1 MPPLWKWYVHI
12 AIYLYLYLYTSNTY
26 TCTSIAK
33 LVVIS
38 SNCPPLRKSELLY
51 LALLSKTKVHQ
62 YSGGNQEL
70 GTACGKYFR
79 VSAMAITDIGDSDII
94 RHIEESESS

>member
-1 MPPLWKWYVHI
+1 MILLI
-12 AIYLYLYLYTSNTY
+12 FNILN
-26 TCTSIAK
+26 IAK
-33 LVVIS
+33 LVVIA

-62 YSGGNQEL
+62 YSGANQEL

-79 VSAMAITDIGDSDII
+79 VGVMAITDIGDSDII